1 MKIKKFNE
9 LFNGGKITLALKK
22 DLSDGRLTHFF
33 GDIQKKLA
41 NVFVIGCYNKKE
53 ERFDSVSEAIDYVLD
68 NFRSDSHKKP
78 KTVDI
83 SEYAI
88 TKIEDLGKDYGFES
102 AYIGLSKDSDSL
114 NFEILISDKR
124 YISRLKKIF
133 YNTPALFVGEL
144 KFKGK

>member
-1 MKIKKFNE
+1 MTQEYK
-9 LFNGGKITLALKK
+9 
-22 DLSDGRLTHFF
+22 
-33 GDIQKKLA
+33 DIQKKLA

-68 NFRSDSHKKP
+68 SFRSDSHKKL

-83 SEYAI
+83 SKYAI
-88 TKIEDLGKDYGFES
+88 AEIEGLGKDYGFES

-114 NFEILISDKR
+114 DFEILISDKR

-133 YNTPALFVGEL
+133 YNFFLEEGWIYD
-144 KFKGK
+144 G